1 MKTILVTGGAGYIG
15 SHTIIELLQSNFNVI
30 SIDNYY
36 NSIPLSYDLIKK
48 ITGKDFKKYQF
59 DIAQDKDLELVFQE
73 NSIDGIIHFAAL
85 KSVPDSVANPIFCY
99 QNNNNALLNIAQLA
113 IKYGIENLVFSSS
126 CSVYGNVA
134 PIDLPVQEN
143 TIIRMAESPYAYS
156 KQNGEVFLKSISEI
170 STLKVFALRY
180 FNPVGAHDSGEI
192 GEFPSKHSNNL
203 VPIITQ
209 TAIGLRDYMMVFGN
223 DWNTRDG
230 SCVRDYIHVSDIA
243 EAHVLALS
251 KLFQEDFNNKFEI
264 VNLGSGQG
272 VTVFEAIRSFEKM
285 SGVKVNFKVGERRD
299 GDVEAIYS
307 LPNKA
312 KDILGWF
319 AKRDVDTMMDAAWK
333 WQNKLI
339 DLGFNTTKI

>member
-1 MKTILVTGGAGYIG
+1 MKTILVTGGSGYIG
-15 SHTIIELLQSNFNVI
+15 SHTIIELLQSKFNVI

-59 DIAQDKDLELVFQE
+59 DIAQDEDLELVFQE
-73 NSIDGIIHFAAL
+73 NTIDGIIHFAAL
-85 KSVPDSVANPIFCY
+85 KSVPDSVSNPIFCY

-319 AKRDVDTMMDAAWK
+319 AKRDVDNMMDSAWK